1 MTGILT
7 GICADKAEHVARCKK
22 ERSLDDLYAAA
33 EAMAPARGF
42 AAALDKAVR
51 GGGYGLIAEI
61 KRASPSRGVIR
72 ADFNPAELAVALE
85 AGGAACLSVL
95 TDVPYFQGSDDFL
108 VKAQTAGN
116 LPALR
121 KDFMIDPYQIVES
134 RALGADCV
142 LLIMAVLDDAKA
154 GELAAVAVKSGMDV
168 LVEVHDEAELER
180 ALRLDA
186 RLIGI
191 NNRDLDTFKTDL
203 AVTERLAPLVPKDR
217 IVVSES
223 GLSTSADLAR
233 MSRCGVNC
241 FLIGE
246 AIMSRNDAQAALRN
260 LLSEFGR

>member
-1 MTGILT
+1 MTGILAR
-7 GICADKAEHVARCKK
+7 ICADKAEHIVRCKK
-22 ERSLDDLYAAA
+22 QRGLSSLSAAA
-33 EAMAPARGF
+33 GAASPVRGF
-42 AAALDKAVR
+42 AAKLARVVA

-61 KRASPSRGVIR
+61 KRGSPSKGIIR
-72 ADFNPAELAVALE
+72 ADFDPAQLAVALE
-85 AGGAACLSVL
+85 AGGTACLSVL
-95 TDVPYFQGSDDFL
+95 TDVPYFHGSDDFL
-108 VKAQTAGN
+108 VKARAAAG

-154 GELAAVAVKSGMDV
+154 GELEAAATELGMDV

-186 RLIGI
+186 RLIGV
-191 NNRDLDTFKTDL
+191 NNRNLNTFKTDL

-223 GLSTSADLAR
+223 GLFTHADLAR
-233 MSRCGVNC
+233 MSVCGVDC
-241 FLIGE
+241 FLVGE
-246 AIMSRNDAQAALRN
+246 ALMSKDDVQAAVHN
-260 LLSEFGR
+260 LLSDGN